1 MSNLV
6 ISLILFLTV
15 LFAGAVVCEVLLYSG
30 EQQLKS

>member
-6 ISLILFLTV
+6 ISLILFFIV
-15 LFAGAVVCEVLLYSG
+15 LFTGAVVCEALLYSG